1 VGRIALATVVALVVV
16 LSAPAFGADPQRTGT
31 AGVTVA
37 LPAGWHFFRQGVA
50 PRSKPYADPL
60 IRIVAASAPVV
71 SYPRGCKAETFRFS
85 RPAVGLMIVEWVHPQ
100 RGVRLRKRPSVFTAR
115 NLPIHPG
122 AVECWPGPGGAVEF
136 TAHGRSFAAY
146 VLLSEHAPHGLAAE
160 ARDILDTLAVSK
172 RS

>member
-1 VGRIALATVVALVVV
+1 
-16 LSAPAFGADPQRTGT
+16 
-31 AGVTVA
+31 
-37 LPAGWHFFRQGVA
+37 
-50 PRSKPYADPL
+50 
-60 IRIVAASAPVV
+60 
-71 SYPRGCKAETFRFS
+71 
-85 RPAVGLMIVEWVHPQ
+85 MIVEWVHPQ